1 MDGKVMKILFDTTN
15 YLSTAALWKSQFEK
29 AVGKYADCSY
39 TGPYWPDHVKGK
51 SLSESIKR
59 IYGTDSP
66 DWVFGRLDSLPDKN
80 LRNYGVGV
88 FLTDIHR
95 DPRKTV
101 EDLNSVGVDV
111 VFMRAPLYLG
121 KLYAKYDIHDPNY
134 FEHNV
139 KGKVVFLP
147 FSVDL
152 DYYDLAED
160 KEWDICF
167 IGADRSMYPIRH
179 RIKGELSGF
188 CDKNNFKLVKGGRPH
203 GFKKQGYLTKYY
215 NNPPPGVY
223 VGRRYTEVLT
233 KSKTFLFDSSVMK
246 YPVKKYFEGMA
257 AGTLCF
263 ADEPMMAESLHF
275 VSGYNYINITAD
287 NWRKKVH
294 YYLTHENKRRKI
306 AACGRATVEKYHTH
320 DIRARQMVAQLRKLL

>member
-1 MDGKVMKILFDTTN
+1 MKILFDTTN
-15 YLSTAALWKSQFEK
+15 FLNTSSLWQSHFEK
-29 AVGKYADCSY
+29 VVGKYADCSH
-39 TGPYWPDHVKGK
+39 TGPYWPDHVDGE
-51 SLSESIKR
+51 LLTDSIKR
-59 IYGTDSP
+59 IYGGDTP
-66 DWVFGRLDSLPDKN
+66 DWVIGKLGSLPRKK

-88 FLTDIHR
+88 FVNDIHR
-95 DPRKTV
+95 DPRKVV
-101 EDLNSVGVDV
+101 ENLNTVGVDV

-121 KLYAKYDIHDPNY
+121 KLYAEYDIHDPNY

-147 FSVDL
+147 FSIGL
-152 DYYDLAED
+152 DYYDLIED
-160 KEWDICF
+160 REWDICF

-179 RIKGELSGF
+179 RIKGELSEF
-188 CDKNNFKLVKGGRPH
+188 CDENNFKFVTGGRPH
-203 GFKKQGYLTKYY
+203 GSKKQGYLKQYY
-215 NNPPPGVY
+215 DKPSQGVY
-223 VGRRYTEVLT
+223 IGRRYAEVLT

-263 ADEPMMAESLHF
+263 ADEPMLAEELHF
-275 VSGYNYINITAD
+275 VSGYNYVNITAD

-306 AACGRATVEKYHTH
+306 AAHGRATVVKYHTH
-320 DIRARQMVAQLRKLL
+320 DIRAKQMIAELKKLL